1 MLMDNQFKKSLQD
14 REYKS
19 PQCKVIGVHS
29 QSIIC
34 TSDGPTEKVNE
45 YEGEW

>member
-1 MLMDNQFKKSLQD
+1 MLMDNQLKKSLQD

-34 TSDGPTEKVNE
+34 TSDPTEKVDE
-45 YEGEW
+45 IDGEW

>member
-1 MLMDNQFKKSLQD
+1 MDNQLKKSLQD